1 MLSCGD
7 AAWGE
12 QHEEQHQIA
21 QSQRHGAGLREGC
34 QGLDIALQQ
43 RPHVL
48 LCSNNKVPPIKGAL
62 PSIHCCLNLACWV
75 QVDDIAQTCSCT
87 ASRCCAGPGLQLPK
101 LATSTSVSIRSPS
114 VGGGQLPWAHSLPS
128 YFLRMNPSSSGEVV
142 LGLAR
147 SGKRASQ

>member
-87 ASRCCAGPGLQLPK
+87 ASVA
-101 LATSTSVSIRSPS
+101 
-114 VGGGQLPWAHSLPS
+114 
-128 YFLRMNPSSSGEVV
+128 V
-142 LGLAR
+142 LGLDFSYPSLLPAPV
-147 SGKRASQ
+147 SPSAHPQWAGASSPGPTPCHHTSCE